1 MKNLKNNLY
10 NMFSVSKPWG
20 YYPDEV
26 EDKVR
31 ALEEEISD
39 LKNKLKLKQDIE
51 AKKDI
56 RIEHLENE
64 LKSLHIE
71 MSALE
76 LPDTAELMQKQ
87 ILSEFKDF
95 KSDGSTPKDQKKKHP
110 KISEIISMK
119 QKSTSTDNKVTNDQA
134 VSDKAKEPEKKDKPS
149 ISIKISK
156 NKTNISQMID
166 DYISE

>member
-119 QKSTSTDNKVTNDQA
+119 QKSTDDKVASDQ
-134 VSDKAKEPEKKDKPS
+134 VTGGKAKEPEKKDKPS

>member
-119 QKSTSTDNKVTNDQA
+119 QKSSDNNSASSPTI
-134 VSDKAKEPEKKDKPS
+134 AKEQSSEKKVKPS

>member
-20 YYPDEV
+20 YYPDAV
-26 EDKVR
+26 EDRVR
-31 ALEEEISD
+31 ALEKEISD

-119 QKSTSTDNKVTNDQA
+119 QKSASTDNKATSDQA
-134 VSDKAKEPEKKDKPS
+134 KEQEKKDKPS